1 MGIRRNSTLM
11 EQAADYVEAA
21 VETAQEKAGPM
32 LADARD
38 AAGTALTDARDQAV
52 PALTEARDKMVPL
65 IAAGAAIAAEKVAAA
80 ADLAAEKAAEGK
92 EAAAAKSAE
101 LNGTTKKKHRVRNF
115 LIFGAIV
122 AALGFIASKLRSG
135 DKDNWQSSYT
145 PAPPPRDADR
155 TDTPIADAAAA
166 NAGVAATEGADEGGA
181 GPDEALADAA
191 EESHDVTTPDAPAE
205 VVDLDASEEAAAN
218 KGGKG

>member
-11 EQAADYVEAA
+11 EQAADYVEAV

-38 AAGTALTDARDQAV
+38 AAGTALNDARDQAV

-135 DKDNWQSSYT
+135 DKDNWQSSDT
-145 PAPPPRDADR
+145 PTPPPGPRA
-155 TDTPIADAAAA
+155 TDTPIGDAA
-166 NAGVAATEGADEGGA
+166 ADEGGA

-191 EESHDVTTPDAPAE
+191 EESHDVTTPDDPAE
-205 VVDLDASEEAAAN
+205 VVDLGEAA
-218 KGGKG
+218 KKS